1 MKQRICLWLAALLVV
16 FCLPA
21 SAAAEHHPAGNTV
34 YNGMLTYSARDV
46 MREDMQT
53 KRAAVAE
60 ALAMDTA
67 DYVQR
72 VQEALP
78 ADAYTRP
85 AYEKEAV
92 RLAQVYAAE
101 GGEDTAEKVLH
112 AIVLSAQ
119 NYAGIPSGGSGAFGE
134 MSNLIPAYLVIAYD
148 LIYDSGAFAKL
159 DETYSTDTR
168 TLVEDY
174 FTALGWRMYEENGGG
189 YINNLGGYAI
199 KNLAGTAYIL
209 GDPELIRCA
218 IALLDDAFAP
228 SQWYADGMWSEGTT
242 SYGQQ
247 LMGNCLEAVNVLAL
261 WDDPEGYTDD
271 WLGLRLQHTDLKA
284 RWPIIT
290 AAQQVIAQMKF
301 PNGTTLAVH
310 DTHPTGSADPEKPIQ
325 EAYLDNIELNHFGLY
340 ALTHGTAEDAQ
351 QTSLVFPPVAA
362 GIPYSGGHGHGNFL
376 GLTYWAGGVELLP
389 DAGYPVSGSEP
400 NRFFHMSTVTH
411 NNAWITPSQN
421 VNYGSLAGQYT
432 RPTLL
437 AYDDGTAS
445 GGAVQLVEARQLM
458 PQAQENE
465 ENRRLLMTVAVD
477 ETHSYTLD
485 VQRLRGGSVHENF
498 LRGSEDEAVSVQSD
512 APVSGSTPDLGA
524 TLQAEGKRGLMA
536 GQTLFTNAQRGSAEA
551 DSHMV
556 WTGQESGSS
565 LHLFLKGVPE
575 GEYALSQMPGMRR
588 DDVNP
593 PHLYQRRS
601 VSPEDTTVFGA
612 VYEGTRAGESAN
624 VQGVRWI
631 TFDSNPAAAL
641 AIVDLGEWE
650 DWIYVSDSTAP
661 QEYGGVRFSAGTAAI
676 RWEKASS
683 TPLWGYV
690 YGEGSICTQDAGIA
704 AGADTVAQVTAA
716 QGSQLTLDTALPQE
730 VQGRWGMETFGDG
743 TGLGHRLEEI
753 QGNTVTLHNDAGYE
767 IQPDGA
773 LHTFYPAREEGGV
786 LSGGGEADW
795 VLPGAVTL
803 RVPQTAFGVL
813 TPFGAQLS
821 SGDPLAPGGSATVTA
836 SIPLSDGAQLLTVVQ
851 RDFYAD
857 DSQNT
862 WQKQEVL
869 TVAAVPL
876 EKIGGELG
884 SAQAQVALPQE
895 LETKHASGRTA
906 SCVSIRAYVWNG
918 DMAPLAPA
926 GVWQADSAG

>member
-1 MKQRICLWLAALLVV
+1 M
-16 FCLPA
+16 
-21 SAAAEHHPAGNTV
+21 
-34 YNGMLTYSARDV
+34 
-46 MREDMQT
+46 
-53 KRAAVAE
+53 
-60 ALAMDTA
+60 
-67 DYVQR
+67 
-72 VQEALP
+72 
-78 ADAYTRP
+78 
-85 AYEKEAV
+85 
-92 RLAQVYAAE
+92 
-101 GGEDTAEKVLH
+101 
-112 AIVLSAQ
+112 
-119 NYAGIPSGGSGAFGE
+119 
-134 MSNLIPAYLVIAYD
+134 
-148 LIYDSGAFAKL
+148 
-159 DETYSTDTR
+159 
-168 TLVEDY
+168 
-174 FTALGWRMYEENGGG
+174 
-189 YINNLGGYAI
+189 
-199 KNLAGTAYIL
+199 
-209 GDPELIRCA
+209 IRCA

-310 DTHPTGSADPEKPIQ
+310 DTHPTGSAYTYIYYPGSVLGQYRAQPFRTVC
-325 EAYLDNIELNHFGLY
+325 LDTRHGRRRAANVVGISACGGGYSLRRRTWTRQLPGVDL
-340 ALTHGTAEDAQ
+340 LGGRCGTAAGCGLPCVGQRTQSVFPYEYRYAQ
-351 QTSLVFPPVAA
+351 QRLDYAEPECELWQ
-362 GIPYSGGHGHGNFL
+362 L
-376 GLTYWAGGVELLP
+376 G
-389 DAGYPVSGSEP
+389 
-400 NRFFHMSTVTH
+400 
-411 NNAWITPSQN
+411 
-421 VNYGSLAGQYT
+421 GQYT

-730 VQGRWGMETFGDG
+730 VQGRWGMETFEMVRGWATAWRNPG
-743 TGLGHRLEEI
+743 KY
-753 QGNTVTLHNDAGYE
+753 GNA
-767 IQPDGA
+767 
-773 LHTFYPAREEGGV
+773 
-786 LSGGGEADW
+786 
-795 VLPGAVTL
+795 
-803 RVPQTAFGVL
+803 PQ
-813 TPFGAQLS
+813 
-821 SGDPLAPGGSATVTA
+821 
-836 SIPLSDGAQLLTVVQ
+836 
-851 RDFYAD
+851 
-857 DSQNT
+857 
-862 WQKQEVL
+862 
-869 TVAAVPL
+869 
-876 EKIGGELG
+876 
-884 SAQAQVALPQE
+884 
-895 LETKHASGRTA
+895 
-906 SCVSIRAYVWNG
+906 
-918 DMAPLAPA
+918 
-926 GVWQADSAG
+926 